1 MTGFRHRS
9 YVGWLGLAFVGL
21 AGFVLALAR
30 ASEAQELGARDPAME
45 WLVRVLLAVWLGS
58 FLVAAVT
65 AVRETARRLRELR
78 RGHIEAAEALL
89 ELARASHEAEQRA
102 QEAEPE
108 GTADKGKASEG
119 EDAGESGGEPS

>member
-1 MTGFRHRS
+1 
-9 YVGWLGLAFVGL
+9 VGWLGLAFVGL

-30 ASEAQELGARDPAME
+30 ASEAQELGVRDPTMK

-78 RGHIEAAEALL
+78 GGHIEAAEALL
-89 ELARASHEAEQRA
+89 ELVRASHEAEGGP
-102 QEAEPE
+102 AE
-108 GTADKGKASEG
+108 DQ
-119 EDAGESGGEPS
+119 AGEREVSPERDDPDSGERSG